1 MTNDGIEPLLRKQD
15 WTLVAQLMR
24 VSGTAAEVRVLPPMA
39 QGETFT
45 LNAVMR
51 LSFDDKA
58 KAGSGWTEAEF
69 WKALAGVSKV
79 RSLRLS
85 KDNML
90 QLDDVRLRLTNA
102 GGRLTLQQTG
112 GLFENV

>member
-1 MTNDGIEPLLRKQD
+1 VTNDGIEPLLRKQD
-15 WTLVAQLMR
+15 WELLAQLVR
-24 VSGTAAEVRVLPPMA
+24 VSDTSAQFRLLAVT
-39 QGETFT
+39 QGEGFT
-45 LNAVMR
+45 VGATMR
-51 LSFDDKA
+51 LTFDDKA
-58 KAGSGWTEAEF
+58 KSGAGWSEAEL

-90 QLDDVRLRLTNA
+90 QLDDVRVRLTNA
-102 GGRLTLQQTG
+102 GGRLTVKQTG